1 MIRNIIQ
8 KTKALVDKLRQNAIK
23 LARKII
29 IPGMSG
35 IPAYDIIEF
44 FFKGIQQ
51 SSLISRANAVSFTFL
66 LAIFPGILF
75 FFTLIPYFPIENLQE
90 TIMNMLSRAMPEDA
104 FNTVEET
111 IRGIISRNN
120 KGLLSLGFVLSLFF
134 ATNGMMGLIK
144 AFNRTAHTIES
155 RSDIKVR
162 LISILLVVIISLMVI
177 ISMTLLVSTNF
188 VLNYLVERGFIQKEW
203 TQGMILIGKWV
214 VTFLMVFLAIST
226 IYYLAPAKR
235 KGFHFLSPGS
245 TFATFLAF
253 VFILGFNIYIE
264 NFSQYNKLY
273 GSLGTIIILMLWVN
287 FNMITLL
294 IGFELNASIHDAKR
308 RGRSIRENS

>member
-1 MIRNIIQ
+1 MFQKSIQ
-8 KTKALVDKLRQNAIK
+8 KIKTLSDKLRQKATK

-35 IPAYDIIEF
+35 IPLYDVIEF

-51 SSLISRANAVSFTFL
+51 SSLISRANAVSFSFL

-90 TIMNMLSRAMPEDA
+90 TIMNTLSRAMPEDA

-120 KGLLSLGFVLSLFF
+120 SGLLSLGFVLSLFF

-155 RSDIKVR
+155 RSDMKVR

-188 VLNYLVERGFIQKEW
+188 LLNYLVDRGFIQKEW
-203 TQGMILIGKWV
+203 TQGLILIGKWV

-235 KGFHFLSPGS
+235 KGFHFFSPGS

-264 NFSQYNKLY
+264 NFSQYNKIY

-308 RGRSIRENS
+308 RGRSIRD